1 DKTPVSTTVTDEPG
15 SGTPG
20 TGNEGDLV
28 KVTIT
33 ADQVSVAE
41 NVKPTFTV
49 HINTALAHDLVVTLS
64 NNATVTIKAG
74 ETSAPYTH
82 EAQGDDVYKDAGE
95 IELGIKS
102 AVDVD
107 GRAFENLQMGDAAS
121 VKVTDTTDDVVAKLT
136 ATPSVTEG
144 GAITYTITLT
154 NKDGLPIDKHSALT
168 FTLSDGTTVITVPA
182 NSTTGFTTVTAPDNV
197 YVGTN
202 DPVIKSIASV
212 DGADVGKFENL
223 VLDKTPVSTAV
234 TDEPG
239 TPGNEGDLVKVT
251 ITADQV
257 SVAENV
263 KPTFT
268 VHINTALAHDLVVT
282 LSNNATVTIKAGE
295 TSAPY
300 THEAQGDDVYKDAG
314 EIELGIKSAVDVDGR
329 AFENLQLGDAASVK
343 VTDTTDDVVA
353 KLTATPSVTEGGAI
367 TYTITLTNKDG
378 LPIDKHSALTF
389 TLSDGTTVITVPAN
403 STTGFTTVAAPDNVY
418 VGTNDAVIKS
428 IASVDGADVGKF
440 ENLVLDKTPVS
451 TTVTDE
457 PGSGTPGTGNEGDLV
472 KVTITADQVSV
483 AENVKPTFTVH
494 INTALAHDLV
504 VTLSNNATVTIK
516 AGETSAPYTHEAQGD
531 DVYKDAGEIELGVKS
546 AADINGRAF
555 ENLQLGDAA
564 SVKVTDTTD
573 DVVAKL
579 TATPSVTEGGAINY
593 TITLTNK
600 DGLPIDKH
608 SALTFTLSDGT
619 TVITVPAN
627 STSGFT
633 TVTAPDNVYVGNND
647 AVIKSIATVDGA
659 DVGKF
664 ENLVLDKTP
673 VSTAVTDEPGSGTP
687 GAGNEGDVVK
697 VTITADQV
705 SVAENVKPTFTVHIN
720 TALAHDLVVTLS
732 NNATVTIKAGETS
745 APYTHDA
752 QGDDVYKDAGEIELG
767 VKSAADIDGRA
778 FENLQLGDAAS
789 VKVTDTTDDVVAK
802 LTATPS
808 VTEGGAIT
816 YTITLTNKDGLPID
830 KHSALTFT
838 LSDGTTVITVP
849 ANSTTGF
856 TTVTAPDNVYTGTND
871 PVIKSIAS
879 VDGADV
885 GKFENLVLDKTPVS
899 TAVTDEPGSGTPGAG
914 NEGDLVKVT
923 ITADQV
929 SVAENVKPTF
939 TVHINTA
946 LAHDL
951 VVTLSNNATVTIKA
965 GETSAPY
972 THEAQGDDV
981 YKDAGEIELGIK
993 SAVDVDGRAFENL
1006 QLGDAASVKVTDTT
1020 DDVVAKL
1027 TATPSVTEG
1036 GAITYT
1042 ITLTN
1047 KDGLPIDKHSALTFT
1062 LSDGTTVITVPANST
1077 TGFTTVTAPDNV
1089 YTGTNDPVIKS
1100 IASVD
1105 GADVGKFENLVLD
1118 KTPVSTAVTDEPGS
1132 GTPGAG
1138 NEGDLVKVT
1147 ITADQVSVAENV
1159 KPTFTVH
1166 INTALAHDLVVTLSN
1181 NATVTIK
1188 AGETSAPYTHDAQGD
1203 DVYKDA
1209 GEIEVGV
1216 KSAADIDGRAFENLQ
1231 LGDAASV
1238 KVTDTTDDVVA
1249 KLTATPSV
1257 TEGGAITY
1265 TITLTNKDGLPIDKH
1280 SALTFTLSDGT
1291 TVITVPANSTTG
1303 FTTVTAPDNVYVG
1316 TNDAV
1321 IKSIASVDG
1330 TDVGKFENLVL
1341 DKTPVSTAVTDEPG
1355 SGTPGAGNEG
1365 DLVKVTITADQVS
1378 VAENV
1383 KPTFTVHINS
1393 ALAHD
1398 LVVTLSNN
1406 ATVTIKAGETSAP
1419 YTHEAQGDDVYKDAG
1434 EIELGVKSAADIDG
1448 RAFENLQL
1456 GDAASV
1462 KVTDTTDD
1470 VVAKLTAT
1478 PSVTEGGAIT
1488 YTITLTN
1495 KDGLPIDKHSA
1506 LTFTLSDGTTVI
1518 TVPAN
1523 STTGFTTVIAP
1534 DNVYTGTN
1542 DPVIKSIASVD
1553 GADVGKF
1560 ENLVLDKTPV
1570 STAVTDEPGSGTPG
1584 AGNEG
1589 DLVKVTITADQVSVA
1604 ENVKP
1609 TFTVHINTALAHDL
1623 VVTLSNNATVT
1634 IKAGETSAP
1643 YTHEAQGDDVYKDA
1657 GEIELGV
1664 KSAADIDGRAF
1675 ENLQL
1680 GDAASVKVTDTT
1692 DDVVAKLTATPS
1704 VTEGGAI
1711 TYTITLTNKDG
1722 LPIDKHSALTFTLS
1736 DGTTVITVP
1745 ANSTTGFTTVTA
1757 PDNVYTGINDPVIK
1771 SIASVDGADVGKFEN
1786 LVLDKTPVST
1796 AVTDEPGVG
1805 TPGSNNQGDKVE
1817 LSIVANQTSVFENE
1831 KPTFTISIKEAL
1843 DQDLTVQLTEGKSVV
1858 IKKGETSAI
1867 FTHDAQGEDVY
1878 VDAGSLTVSITGT
1891 SVPDGR
1897 QFENL
1902 VVSKPSASV
1911 DIKDTSNEVIAKLT
1925 ATESVTEGGSIVY
1938 TVTLTSKDGL
1948 PVNNHGALTFTLS
1961 DGKTVITVPANG
1973 TVGTATV
1980 AAPDNVYIGQS
1991 SVSQTLQS
1999 VGGAGASKFENL
2011 TLDKAPATTTVNDE
2025 PGVGTPGSNNQ
2036 GDKVELSIVANQ
2048 TSVFENEKPT
2058 FTISI
2063 KEALDQDL
2071 TVQLTE
2077 GKSVVIKKG
2086 ETSAIFTH
2094 DAQGEDVYVDAGSL
2108 TVSITGTSVPDGRQ
2122 FENLVVSKPSA
2133 SVDIKDTSNEV
2144 IAKLTATES
2153 VTEGGSIVYTVTLT
2167 SKDGLPV
2174 NNHGAL
2180 TFTLS
2185 DGKTVITVPANSA
2198 TGFVNVAAPDDVYIG
2213 QTSVG
2218 LALQSVGGAGASKFE
2233 QLTLDK
2239 TTATTVV
2246 NDEPGVGT
2254 PGTGNQGDV
2263 TTIGITG
2270 TTSLTEGET
2279 GKYTLTLSSPAKTE
2293 VTVTLTYSGTANGQ
2307 DYTAVTTVK
2316 IPANSSSVTFDIKT
2330 IDDKL
2335 VEGTENFTVTI
2346 GAATGGN
2353 FENLQVDSTKTSVTT
2368 NILDNDHL
2376 PVSTGG
2382 AVNGVEDTDYLFTW
2396 NDFKVTDADGNTGLF
2411 VTITSLPVDGSLK
2424 FYNGTAWVDV
2434 KAGQVVSQAD
2444 ITSNYLKFVPKAN
2457 ESGTDGYG
2465 GSGVGNK
2472 QADYAQFKYKPNDG
2486 TNLGSE
2492 VTMKVDISP
2501 VADKPT
2507 LTIGS
2512 TDVVSKGLT
2521 KEVWTT
2527 LKGLG
2532 TDGNGIT
2539 GDALK
2544 TVFANSGSA
2553 TSSATT
2559 TNVQSDGSVTAGTG
2573 SKTSGLLFL
2582 EAGKTYTFSG
2592 IADDSLVVTIGGK
2605 TVVTATWGAGGQISG
2620 TFTPTSS
2627 GYYPIE
2633 VYHANQ
2639 SGPGSYDLN
2648 IQAGSGA
2655 VTDLSSSNIPMY
2667 QNVTEMANAGLGVS
2681 DLHTVNGQS
2690 YYDGY
2695 KLNEGPE
2702 GGSVKLVSISTGLTD
2717 TDGSETLSV
2726 TLSGIPKGTVL
2737 SDGAGHTVTVGGTP
2751 VDVTGWKLSGLT
2763 LTPPTYYKGTFD
2775 ITVTSTATESLGG
2788 SDSITGKIPVTVYGA
2803 TYKATVGTS
2812 GDDTINGS
2820 EGNDIIVAD
2829 VAGLNVV
2836 AGKNY
2841 NIAFMVD
2848 SSGSMSNQSVAA
2860 AKAQLA
2866 SVFQTLKASLG
2877 ADTSGTVN
2885 IFIADFDTQV
2895 NKNVAVNLADTDA
2908 LAKLQAVLDSMV
2920 GGSSYGGGTNYED
2933 VFKTTAN
2940 FFKSTMATGNSGAEN
2955 LTYFITDGKPTYYQT
2970 NETTNYRLWS
2980 GGKYLDDVVNVNNYK
2995 VGDTFSVWADATHK
3009 VEINSEGSLKVLT
3022 YTENRWGNLVLD
3034 STRTI
3039 GTIHAQGDG
3048 TYEFSGL
3055 GGTGYADS
3063 YNYWDSANNTSASF
3077 ALLGG
3082 TNGVSKVQA
3091 IGLNSDVSLTD
3102 LKPYDSAGKPQANI
3116 DPSNLASAILGH
3128 SEATLPG
3135 ADKVDGGNG
3144 NDIIFG
3150 DLITLN
3156 GVVSEGY
3163 QALQAYV
3170 AQKSGVEASA
3180 ITTNNVHQYITEHYT
3195 EFDISGANDGKDFL
3209 SGGNGNDILFGQ
3221 GGDDTLDGGKGNDIL
3236 LGGTGKDILIG
3247 GQGDDI
3253 LIGGSGADTFVWKS
3267 GDVGNDVIKDFKV
3280 AEGDRIDLKDL
3291 LQFEKGSTIDNY
3303 LKITTVDG
3311 TSTLQVSSEGKLNAT
3326 GGLANADVTIKLE
3339 GVNWSNTSINSLIS
3353 GGDPTIRIDNKD
3365 S

>member
-1 DKTPVSTTVTDEPG
+1 
-15 SGTPG
+15 
-20 TGNEGDLV
+20 
-28 KVTIT
+28 
-33 ADQVSVAE
+33 
-41 NVKPTFTV
+41 
-49 HINTALAHDLVVTLS
+49 
-64 NNATVTIKAG
+64 
-74 ETSAPYTH
+74 
-82 EAQGDDVYKDAGE
+82 
-95 IELGIKS
+95 
-102 AVDVD
+102 
-107 GRAFENLQMGDAAS
+107 
-121 VKVTDTTDDVVAKLT
+121 
-136 ATPSVTEG
+136 
-144 GAITYTITLT
+144 
-154 NKDGLPIDKHSALT
+154 
-168 FTLSDGTTVITVPA
+168 
-182 NSTTGFTTVTAPDNV
+182 
-197 YVGTN
+197 
-202 DPVIKSIASV
+202 
-212 DGADVGKFENL
+212 
-223 VLDKTPVSTAV
+223 
-234 TDEPG
+234 
-239 TPGNEGDLVKVT
+239 
-251 ITADQV
+251 
-257 SVAENV
+257 
-263 KPTFT
+263 
-268 VHINTALAHDLVVT
+268 
-282 LSNNATVTIKAGE
+282 
-295 TSAPY
+295 
-300 THEAQGDDVYKDAG
+300 
-314 EIELGIKSAVDVDGR
+314 
-329 AFENLQLGDAASVK
+329 
-343 VTDTTDDVVA
+343 
-353 KLTATPSVTEGGAI
+353 
-367 TYTITLTNKDG
+367 
-378 LPIDKHSALTF
+378 
-389 TLSDGTTVITVPAN
+389 
-403 STTGFTTVAAPDNVY
+403 
-418 VGTNDAVIKS
+418 
-428 IASVDGADVGKF
+428 
-440 ENLVLDKTPVS
+440 
-451 TTVTDE
+451 
-457 PGSGTPGTGNEGDLV
+457 
-472 KVTITADQVSV
+472 
-483 AENVKPTFTVH
+483 
-494 INTALAHDLV
+494 
-504 VTLSNNATVTIK
+504 
-516 AGETSAPYTHEAQGD
+516 
-531 DVYKDAGEIELGVKS
+531 
-546 AADINGRAF
+546 
-555 ENLQLGDAA
+555 
-564 SVKVTDTTD
+564 
-573 DVVAKL
+573 
-579 TATPSVTEGGAINY
+579 
-593 TITLTNK
+593 
-600 DGLPIDKH
+600 
-608 SALTFTLSDGT
+608 
-619 TVITVPAN
+619 
-627 STSGFT
+627 
-633 TVTAPDNVYVGNND
+633 
-647 AVIKSIATVDGA
+647 
-659 DVGKF
+659 
-664 ENLVLDKTP
+664 
-673 VSTAVTDEPGSGTP
+673 
-687 GAGNEGDVVK
+687 
-697 VTITADQV
+697 
-705 SVAENVKPTFTVHIN
+705 
-720 TALAHDLVVTLS
+720 
-732 NNATVTIKAGETS
+732 
-745 APYTHDA
+745 
-752 QGDDVYKDAGEIELG
+752 
-767 VKSAADIDGRA
+767 
-778 FENLQLGDAAS
+778 
-789 VKVTDTTDDVVAK
+789 
-802 LTATPS
+802 
-808 VTEGGAIT
+808 
-816 YTITLTNKDGLPID
+816 
-830 KHSALTFT
+830 
-838 LSDGTTVITVP
+838 
-849 ANSTTGF
+849 
-856 TTVTAPDNVYTGTND
+856 
-871 PVIKSIAS
+871 
-879 VDGADV
+879 
-885 GKFENLVLDKTPVS
+885 
-899 TAVTDEPGSGTPGAG
+899 
-914 NEGDLVKVT
+914 
-923 ITADQV
+923 
-929 SVAENVKPTF
+929 
-939 TVHINTA
+939 
-946 LAHDL
+946 
-951 VVTLSNNATVTIKA
+951 
-965 GETSAPY
+965 
-972 THEAQGDDV
+972 
-981 YKDAGEIELGIK
+981 
-993 SAVDVDGRAFENL
+993 
-1006 QLGDAASVKVTDTT
+1006 
-1020 DDVVAKL
+1020 
-1027 TATPSVTEG
+1027 
-1036 GAITYT
+1036 
-1042 ITLTN
+1042 
-1047 KDGLPIDKHSALTFT
+1047 
-1062 LSDGTTVITVPANST
+1062 
-1077 TGFTTVTAPDNV
+1077 
-1089 YTGTNDPVIKS
+1089 
-1100 IASVD
+1100 
-1105 GADVGKFENLVLD
+1105 
-1118 KTPVSTAVTDEPGS
+1118 
-1132 GTPGAG
+1132 
-1138 NEGDLVKVT
+1138 
-1147 ITADQVSVAENV
+1147 
-1159 KPTFTVH
+1159 
-1166 INTALAHDLVVTLSN
+1166 
-1181 NATVTIK
+1181 
-1188 AGETSAPYTHDAQGD
+1188 
-1203 DVYKDA
+1203 
-1209 GEIEVGV
+1209 
-1216 KSAADIDGRAFENLQ
+1216 
-1231 LGDAASV
+1231 
-1238 KVTDTTDDVVA
+1238 
-1249 KLTATPSV
+1249 
-1257 TEGGAITY
+1257 
-1265 TITLTNKDGLPIDKH
+1265 
-1280 SALTFTLSDGT
+1280 
-1291 TVITVPANSTTG
+1291 
-1303 FTTVTAPDNVYVG
+1303 
-1316 TNDAV
+1316 
-1321 IKSIASVDG
+1321 
-1330 TDVGKFENLVL
+1330 
-1341 DKTPVSTAVTDEPG
+1341 
-1355 SGTPGAGNEG
+1355 
-1365 DLVKVTITADQVS
+1365 
-1378 VAENV
+1378 
-1383 KPTFTVHINS
+1383 
-1393 ALAHD
+1393 
-1398 LVVTLSNN
+1398 
-1406 ATVTIKAGETSAP
+1406 
-1419 YTHEAQGDDVYKDAG
+1419 
-1434 EIELGVKSAADIDG
+1434 
-1448 RAFENLQL
+1448 
-1456 GDAASV
+1456 
-1462 KVTDTTDD
+1462 
-1470 VVAKLTAT
+1470 
-1478 PSVTEGGAIT
+1478 
-1488 YTITLTN
+1488 
-1495 KDGLPIDKHSA
+1495 
-1506 LTFTLSDGTTVI
+1506 
-1518 TVPAN
+1518 
-1523 STTGFTTVIAP
+1523 
-1534 DNVYTGTN
+1534 
-1542 DPVIKSIASVD
+1542 
-1553 GADVGKF
+1553 
-1560 ENLVLDKTPV
+1560 
-1570 STAVTDEPGSGTPG
+1570 
-1584 AGNEG
+1584 
-1589 DLVKVTITADQVSVA
+1589 
-1604 ENVKP
+1604 
-1609 TFTVHINTALAHDL
+1609 
-1623 VVTLSNNATVT
+1623 
-1634 IKAGETSAP
+1634 
-1643 YTHEAQGDDVYKDA
+1643 
-1657 GEIELGV
+1657 
-1664 KSAADIDGRAF
+1664 
-1675 ENLQL
+1675 
-1680 GDAASVKVTDTT
+1680 
-1692 DDVVAKLTATPS
+1692 
-1704 VTEGGAI
+1704 
-1711 TYTITLTNKDG
+1711 
-1722 LPIDKHSALTFTLS
+1722 
-1736 DGTTVITVP
+1736 
-1745 ANSTTGFTTVTA
+1745 
-1757 PDNVYTGINDPVIK
+1757 
-1771 SIASVDGADVGKFEN
+1771 
-1786 LVLDKTPVST
+1786 
-1796 AVTDEPGVG
+1796 
-1805 TPGSNNQGDKVE
+1805 
-1817 LSIVANQTSVFENE
+1817 
-1831 KPTFTISIKEAL
+1831 
-1843 DQDLTVQLTEGKSVV
+1843 
-1858 IKKGETSAI
+1858 
-1867 FTHDAQGEDVY
+1867 AQGEDVY

-1925 ATESVTEGGSIVY
+1925 ATPSVTEGGVITY

-1948 PVNNHGALTFTLS
+1948 PINNHGALTFTLS
-1961 DGKTVITVPANG
+1961 DGKTVIN
-1973 TVGTATV
+1973 
-1980 AAPDNVYIGQS
+1980 
-1991 SVSQTLQS
+1991 
-1999 VGGAGASKFENL
+1999 
-2011 TLDKAPATTTVNDE
+2011 
-2025 PGVGTPGSNNQ
+2025 
-2036 GDKVELSIVANQ
+2036 
-2048 TSVFENEKPT
+2048 
-2058 FTISI
+2058 
-2063 KEALDQDL
+2063 
-2071 TVQLTE
+2071 
-2077 GKSVVIKKG
+2077 
-2086 ETSAIFTH
+2086 
-2094 DAQGEDVYVDAGSL
+2094 
-2108 TVSITGTSVPDGRQ
+2108 
-2122 FENLVVSKPSA
+2122 
-2133 SVDIKDTSNEV
+2133 
-2144 IAKLTATES
+2144 
-2153 VTEGGSIVYTVTLT
+2153 
-2167 SKDGLPV
+2167 
-2174 NNHGAL
+2174 
-2180 TFTLS
+2180 
-2185 DGKTVITVPANSA
+2185 VPANSA

-2353 FENLQVDSTKTSVTT
+2353 FENLQVDSTKASVTT

-2763 LTPPTYYKGTFD
+2763 LTPPAYYKGTFD

>member
-1 DKTPVSTTVTDEPG
+1 KTPVSTAVTDEPG
-15 SGTPG
+15 TP
-20 TGNEGDLV
+20 GNEGDLV

-49 HINTALAHDLVVTLS
+49 HINAALDHDLVVTLS
-64 NNATVTIKAG
+64 NNAQVTIKAG
-74 ETSAPYTH
+74 ETSAPYSH
-82 EAQGDDVYKDAGE
+82 AAQGDDVYKDAGE
-95 IELGIKS
+95 ISLGIKS

-107 GRAFENLQMGDAAS
+107 GHAFENLQLGGAAS

-182 NSTTGFTTVTAPDNV
+182 NSTSGFTTVAAPDNV
-197 YVGTN
+197 YTGTN

-268 VHINTALAHDLVVT
+268 VHINAALDHDLVVT
-282 LSNNATVTIKAGE
+282 LSNNEVVTIKAGE

-300 THEAQGDDVYKDAG
+300 SHAAQGDDVYKDAG
-314 EIELGIKSAVDVDGR
+314 EISLGI
-329 AFENLQLGDAASVK
+329 
-343 VTDTTDDVVA
+343 
-353 KLTATPSVTEGGAI
+353 
-367 TYTITLTNKDG
+367 
-378 LPIDKHSALTF
+378 
-389 TLSDGTTVITVPAN
+389 
-403 STTGFTTVAAPDNVY
+403 
-418 VGTNDAVIKS
+418 
-428 IASVDGADVGKF
+428 
-440 ENLVLDKTPVS
+440 
-451 TTVTDE
+451 
-457 PGSGTPGTGNEGDLV
+457 
-472 KVTITADQVSV
+472 
-483 AENVKPTFTVH
+483 
-494 INTALAHDLV
+494 
-504 VTLSNNATVTIK
+504 
-516 AGETSAPYTHEAQGD
+516 
-531 DVYKDAGEIELGVKS
+531 
-546 AADINGRAF
+546 
-555 ENLQLGDAA
+555 
-564 SVKVTDTTD
+564 
-573 DVVAKL
+573 
-579 TATPSVTEGGAINY
+579 
-593 TITLTNK
+593 
-600 DGLPIDKH
+600 
-608 SALTFTLSDGT
+608 
-619 TVITVPAN
+619 
-627 STSGFT
+627 
-633 TVTAPDNVYVGNND
+633 
-647 AVIKSIATVDGA
+647 
-659 DVGKF
+659 
-664 ENLVLDKTP
+664 
-673 VSTAVTDEPGSGTP
+673 
-687 GAGNEGDVVK
+687 
-697 VTITADQV
+697 
-705 SVAENVKPTFTVHIN
+705 
-720 TALAHDLVVTLS
+720 
-732 NNATVTIKAGETS
+732 
-745 APYTHDA
+745 
-752 QGDDVYKDAGEIELG
+752 
-767 VKSAADIDGRA
+767 KSAADIDGRA

-849 ANSTTGF
+849 ANSTSGF
-856 TTVTAPDNVYTGTND
+856 VTVTAPDNVYTGTND

-899 TAVTDEPGSGTPGAG
+899 TAVTDEPGTPG
-914 NEGDLVKVT
+914 NQGDLVKVT

-951 VVTLSNNATVTIKA
+951 VVTLSNNAQVTIKA

-972 THEAQGDDV
+972 SHAAQGDDV
-981 YKDAGEIELGIK
+981 YKDAGEISLGIK

-1006 QLGDAASVKVTDTT
+1006 QLGGAASVKVTDTT

-1077 TGFTTVTAPDNV
+1077 SGFTTVAAPDNV

-1132 GTPGAG
+1132 GTPG
-1138 NEGDLVKVT
+1138 
-1147 ITADQVSVAENV
+1147 
-1159 KPTFTVH
+1159 
-1166 INTALAHDLVVTLSN
+1166 
-1181 NATVTIK
+1181 
-1188 AGETSAPYTHDAQGD
+1188 
-1203 DVYKDA
+1203 
-1209 GEIEVGV
+1209 
-1216 KSAADIDGRAFENLQ
+1216 
-1231 LGDAASV
+1231 
-1238 KVTDTTDDVVA
+1238 
-1249 KLTATPSV
+1249 
-1257 TEGGAITY
+1257 
-1265 TITLTNKDGLPIDKH
+1265 
-1280 SALTFTLSDGT
+1280 
-1291 TVITVPANSTTG
+1291 TG
-1303 FTTVTAPDNVYVG
+1303 
-1316 TNDAV
+1316 
-1321 IKSIASVDG
+1321 
-1330 TDVGKFENLVL
+1330 
-1341 DKTPVSTAVTDEPG
+1341 
-1355 SGTPGAGNEG
+1355 
-1365 DLVKVTITADQVS
+1365 
-1378 VAENV
+1378 
-1383 KPTFTVHINS
+1383 
-1393 ALAHD
+1393 
-1398 LVVTLSNN
+1398 
-1406 ATVTIKAGETSAP
+1406 
-1419 YTHEAQGDDVYKDAG
+1419 
-1434 EIELGVKSAADIDG
+1434 
-1448 RAFENLQL
+1448 
-1456 GDAASV
+1456 
-1462 KVTDTTDD
+1462 
-1470 VVAKLTAT
+1470 
-1478 PSVTEGGAIT
+1478 
-1488 YTITLTN
+1488 
-1495 KDGLPIDKHSA
+1495 
-1506 LTFTLSDGTTVI
+1506 
-1518 TVPAN
+1518 
-1523 STTGFTTVIAP
+1523 
-1534 DNVYTGTN
+1534 
-1542 DPVIKSIASVD
+1542 
-1553 GADVGKF
+1553 
-1560 ENLVLDKTPV
+1560 
-1570 STAVTDEPGSGTPG
+1570 
-1584 AGNEG
+1584 
-1589 DLVKVTITADQVSVA
+1589 
-1604 ENVKP
+1604 
-1609 TFTVHINTALAHDL
+1609 
-1623 VVTLSNNATVT
+1623 
-1634 IKAGETSAP
+1634 
-1643 YTHEAQGDDVYKDA
+1643 
-1657 GEIELGV
+1657 
-1664 KSAADIDGRAF
+1664 
-1675 ENLQL
+1675 
-1680 GDAASVKVTDTT
+1680 
-1692 DDVVAKLTATPS
+1692 
-1704 VTEGGAI
+1704 
-1711 TYTITLTNKDG
+1711 
-1722 LPIDKHSALTFTLS
+1722 
-1736 DGTTVITVP
+1736 
-1745 ANSTTGFTTVTA
+1745 
-1757 PDNVYTGINDPVIK
+1757 
-1771 SIASVDGADVGKFEN
+1771 
-1786 LVLDKTPVST
+1786 
-1796 AVTDEPGVG
+1796 
-1805 TPGSNNQGDKVE
+1805 NQGDKVE
-1817 LSIVANQTSVFENE
+1817 LSIVANQASVFENE
-1831 KPTFTISIKEAL
+1831 KPTFTVSIKQAL

-2048 TSVFENEKPT
+2048 ASVFENEKPT
-2058 FTISI
+2058 FTVSI
-2063 KEALDQDL
+2063 KQALDQDL

-2133 SVDIKDTSNEV
+2133 SVDIKDTQNEV
-2144 IAKLTATES
+2144 IAKLTATPS
-2153 VTEGGSIVYTVTLT
+2153 VTEGGVITYTVTLT
-2167 SKDGLPV
+2167 SKDGLPI

-2185 DGKTVITVPANSA
+2185 DGKTIVNVPANSA
-2198 TGFVNVAAPDDVYIG
+2198 TGFVTVAAPDDAYIG

-2218 LALQSVGGAGASKFE
+2218 LSLQSVGGAGASKFE
-2233 QLTLDK
+2233 ALTLDK

-2279 GKYTLTLSSPAKTE
+2279 GRYTLTLSNPSKAE

-2316 IPANSSSVTFDIKT
+2316 IPANSSSATFDIKT
-2330 IDDKL
+2330 LDDKL
-2335 VEGTENFTVTI
+2335 VEGTENFTVKIET
-2346 GAATGGN
+2346 ATGGN
-2353 FENLQVDSTKTSVTT
+2353 FENLQVDGSKASVTT

-2382 AVNGVEDTDYLFTW
+2382 AVNGVEDTDYLFAW

-2424 FYNGTAWVDV
+2424 FFNGTAWVDV
-2434 KAGQVVSQAD
+2434 TVGQVVSQAD
-2444 ITSNYLKFVPKAN
+2444 IGSKYLKFVPTLN
-2457 ESGTDGYG
+2457 QSGTDGYG

-2486 TNLGSE
+2486 TNSGSE

-2507 LTIGS
+2507 LSFGS
-2512 TDVVSKGLT
+2512 SDVESKGLT

-2544 TVFANSGSA
+2544 TVFANSGNA
-2553 TSSATT
+2553 ASSATT
-2559 TNVQSDGSVTAGTG
+2559 TNVQSDGSVTAGSG

-2592 IADDSLVVTIGGK
+2592 IADDSMVVTIGGK

-2648 IQAGSGA
+2648 IQVGSGA

-2681 DLHTVNGQS
+2681 DLHNVNGQS

-2702 GGSVKLVSISTGLTD
+2702 GGSVKLVGITTNLTD

-2763 LTPPTYYKGTFD
+2763 LTPPAYYKGSFD

-2803 TYKATVGTS
+2803 NYKATVGTS

-2848 SSGSMSNQSVAA
+2848 SSGSMSTQSVNA

-2866 SVFQTLKASLG
+2866 AVFQTLKASLG
-2877 ADTSGTVN
+2877 SDTSGTVN

-2940 FFKSTMATGNSGAEN
+2940 FFKSTMATGNSSAEN
-2955 LTYFITDGKPTYYQT
+2955 LTYFITDGKPTYYQA

-3009 VEINSEGSLKVLT
+3009 VEINSEGTLKVLT
-3022 YTENRWGNLVLD
+3022 YTENRWGSLVLD
-3034 STRTI
+3034 STRTV

-3063 YNYWDSANNTSASF
+3063 WNYWDSANNTSASF

-3091 IGLNSDVSLTD
+3091 IGLNNDVSLTD

-3150 DLITLN
+3150 DLISLN

-3221 GGDDTLDGGKGNDIL
+3221 GGDDTLDGGRGNDIL

-3267 GDVGNDVIKDFKV
+3267 GDLGNDVIKDFKV

-3311 TSTLQVSSEGKLNAT
+3311 SSTLQVSSEGKLNAA

>member
-1 DKTPVSTTVTDEPG
+1 
-15 SGTPG
+15 
-20 TGNEGDLV
+20 
-28 KVTIT
+28 
-33 ADQVSVAE
+33 
-41 NVKPTFTV
+41 
-49 HINTALAHDLVVTLS
+49 
-64 NNATVTIKAG
+64 
-74 ETSAPYTH
+74 
-82 EAQGDDVYKDAGE
+82 
-95 IELGIKS
+95 
-102 AVDVD
+102 
-107 GRAFENLQMGDAAS
+107 
-121 VKVTDTTDDVVAKLT
+121 
-136 ATPSVTEG
+136 
-144 GAITYTITLT
+144 
-154 NKDGLPIDKHSALT
+154 
-168 FTLSDGTTVITVPA
+168 
-182 NSTTGFTTVTAPDNV
+182 
-197 YVGTN
+197 
-202 DPVIKSIASV
+202 
-212 DGADVGKFENL
+212 
-223 VLDKTPVSTAV
+223 
-234 TDEPG
+234 
-239 TPGNEGDLVKVT
+239 
-251 ITADQV
+251 
-257 SVAENV
+257 
-263 KPTFT
+263 
-268 VHINTALAHDLVVT
+268 
-282 LSNNATVTIKAGE
+282 
-295 TSAPY
+295 
-300 THEAQGDDVYKDAG
+300 
-314 EIELGIKSAVDVDGR
+314 
-329 AFENLQLGDAASVK
+329 
-343 VTDTTDDVVA
+343 
-353 KLTATPSVTEGGAI
+353 
-367 TYTITLTNKDG
+367 
-378 LPIDKHSALTF
+378 
-389 TLSDGTTVITVPAN
+389 
-403 STTGFTTVAAPDNVY
+403 
-418 VGTNDAVIKS
+418 
-428 IASVDGADVGKF
+428 
-440 ENLVLDKTPVS
+440 
-451 TTVTDE
+451 
-457 PGSGTPGTGNEGDLV
+457 
-472 KVTITADQVSV
+472 
-483 AENVKPTFTVH
+483 
-494 INTALAHDLV
+494 
-504 VTLSNNATVTIK
+504 
-516 AGETSAPYTHEAQGD
+516 
-531 DVYKDAGEIELGVKS
+531 
-546 AADINGRAF
+546 
-555 ENLQLGDAA
+555 
-564 SVKVTDTTD
+564 
-573 DVVAKL
+573 
-579 TATPSVTEGGAINY
+579 
-593 TITLTNK
+593 
-600 DGLPIDKH
+600 
-608 SALTFTLSDGT
+608 
-619 TVITVPAN
+619 
-627 STSGFT
+627 
-633 TVTAPDNVYVGNND
+633 
-647 AVIKSIATVDGA
+647 VDGA

-687 GAGNEGDVVK
+687 G
-697 VTITADQV
+697 
-705 SVAENVKPTFTVHIN
+705 
-720 TALAHDLVVTLS
+720 
-732 NNATVTIKAGETS
+732 
-745 APYTHDA
+745 
-752 QGDDVYKDAGEIELG
+752 
-767 VKSAADIDGRA
+767 
-778 FENLQLGDAAS
+778 
-789 VKVTDTTDDVVAK
+789 
-802 LTATPS
+802 
-808 VTEGGAIT
+808 
-816 YTITLTNKDGLPID
+816 
-830 KHSALTFT
+830 
-838 LSDGTTVITVP
+838 
-849 ANSTTGF
+849 TG
-856 TTVTAPDNVYTGTND
+856 
-871 PVIKSIAS
+871 
-879 VDGADV
+879 
-885 GKFENLVLDKTPVS
+885 
-899 TAVTDEPGSGTPGAG
+899 
-914 NEGDLVKVT
+914 
-923 ITADQV
+923 
-929 SVAENVKPTF
+929 
-939 TVHINTA
+939 
-946 LAHDL
+946 
-951 VVTLSNNATVTIKA
+951 
-965 GETSAPY
+965 
-972 THEAQGDDV
+972 
-981 YKDAGEIELGIK
+981 
-993 SAVDVDGRAFENL
+993 
-1006 QLGDAASVKVTDTT
+1006 
-1020 DDVVAKL
+1020 
-1027 TATPSVTEG
+1027 
-1036 GAITYT
+1036 
-1042 ITLTN
+1042 
-1047 KDGLPIDKHSALTFT
+1047 
-1062 LSDGTTVITVPANST
+1062 
-1077 TGFTTVTAPDNV
+1077 
-1089 YTGTNDPVIKS
+1089 
-1100 IASVD
+1100 
-1105 GADVGKFENLVLD
+1105 
-1118 KTPVSTAVTDEPGS
+1118 
-1132 GTPGAG
+1132 
-1138 NEGDLVKVT
+1138 
-1147 ITADQVSVAENV
+1147 
-1159 KPTFTVH
+1159 
-1166 INTALAHDLVVTLSN
+1166 
-1181 NATVTIK
+1181 
-1188 AGETSAPYTHDAQGD
+1188 
-1203 DVYKDA
+1203 
-1209 GEIEVGV
+1209 
-1216 KSAADIDGRAFENLQ
+1216 
-1231 LGDAASV
+1231 
-1238 KVTDTTDDVVA
+1238 
-1249 KLTATPSV
+1249 
-1257 TEGGAITY
+1257 
-1265 TITLTNKDGLPIDKH
+1265 
-1280 SALTFTLSDGT
+1280 
-1291 TVITVPANSTTG
+1291 
-1303 FTTVTAPDNVYVG
+1303 
-1316 TNDAV
+1316 
-1321 IKSIASVDG
+1321 
-1330 TDVGKFENLVL
+1330 
-1341 DKTPVSTAVTDEPG
+1341 
-1355 SGTPGAGNEG
+1355 
-1365 DLVKVTITADQVS
+1365 
-1378 VAENV
+1378 
-1383 KPTFTVHINS
+1383 
-1393 ALAHD
+1393 
-1398 LVVTLSNN
+1398 
-1406 ATVTIKAGETSAP
+1406 
-1419 YTHEAQGDDVYKDAG
+1419 
-1434 EIELGVKSAADIDG
+1434 
-1448 RAFENLQL
+1448 
-1456 GDAASV
+1456 
-1462 KVTDTTDD
+1462 
-1470 VVAKLTAT
+1470 
-1478 PSVTEGGAIT
+1478 
-1488 YTITLTN
+1488 
-1495 KDGLPIDKHSA
+1495 
-1506 LTFTLSDGTTVI
+1506 
-1518 TVPAN
+1518 
-1523 STTGFTTVIAP
+1523 
-1534 DNVYTGTN
+1534 
-1542 DPVIKSIASVD
+1542 
-1553 GADVGKF
+1553 
-1560 ENLVLDKTPV
+1560 
-1570 STAVTDEPGSGTPG
+1570 
-1584 AGNEG
+1584 
-1589 DLVKVTITADQVSVA
+1589 
-1604 ENVKP
+1604 
-1609 TFTVHINTALAHDL
+1609 
-1623 VVTLSNNATVT
+1623 
-1634 IKAGETSAP
+1634 
-1643 YTHEAQGDDVYKDA
+1643 
-1657 GEIELGV
+1657 
-1664 KSAADIDGRAF
+1664 
-1675 ENLQL
+1675 
-1680 GDAASVKVTDTT
+1680 
-1692 DDVVAKLTATPS
+1692 
-1704 VTEGGAI
+1704 
-1711 TYTITLTNKDG
+1711 
-1722 LPIDKHSALTFTLS
+1722 
-1736 DGTTVITVP
+1736 
-1745 ANSTTGFTTVTA
+1745 
-1757 PDNVYTGINDPVIK
+1757 
-1771 SIASVDGADVGKFEN
+1771 
-1786 LVLDKTPVST
+1786 
-1796 AVTDEPGVG
+1796 
-1805 TPGSNNQGDKVE
+1805 NQGDKVE
-1817 LSIVANQTSVFENE
+1817 LSIVANQASVFENE
-1831 KPTFTISIKEAL
+1831 KPTFTVSIKQAL

-2048 TSVFENEKPT
+2048 ASVFENEKPT
-2058 FTISI
+2058 FTVSI
-2063 KEALDQDL
+2063 KQALDQDL

-2133 SVDIKDTSNEV
+2133 SVDIKDTQNEV
-2144 IAKLTATES
+2144 IAKLTATPS
-2153 VTEGGSIVYTVTLT
+2153 VTEGGVITYTVTLT
-2167 SKDGLPV
+2167 SKDGLPI

-2185 DGKTVITVPANSA
+2185 DGKTIVNVPANSA
-2198 TGFVNVAAPDDVYIG
+2198 TGFVTVAAPDDAYIG

-2218 LALQSVGGAGASKFE
+2218 LSLQSVGGAGASKFE
-2233 QLTLDK
+2233 ALTLDK

-2279 GKYTLTLSSPAKTE
+2279 GRYTLTLSNPSKAE

-2316 IPANSSSVTFDIKT
+2316 IPANSSSATFDIKT
-2330 IDDKL
+2330 LDDKL
-2335 VEGTENFTVTI
+2335 VEGTENFTVKIET
-2346 GAATGGN
+2346 ATGGN
-2353 FENLQVDSTKTSVTT
+2353 FENLQVDGSKASVTT

-2382 AVNGVEDTDYLFTW
+2382 AVNGVEDTDYLFAW

-2424 FYNGTAWVDV
+2424 FFNGTAWVDV
-2434 KAGQVVSQAD
+2434 TVGQVVSQAD
-2444 ITSNYLKFVPKAN
+2444 IGSKYLKFVPTLN
-2457 ESGTDGYG
+2457 QSGTDGYG

-2486 TNLGSE
+2486 TNSGSE

-2507 LTIGS
+2507 LSFGS
-2512 TDVVSKGLT
+2512 SDVESKGLT
-2521 KEVWTT
+2521 KDVWTT

-2544 TVFANSGSA
+2544 TVFANSGNA
-2553 TSSATT
+2553 ASSATT
-2559 TNVQSDGSVTAGTG
+2559 TNVQSDGSVTAGSG

-2592 IADDSLVVTIGGK
+2592 IADDSMVVTIGGK

-2648 IQAGSGA
+2648 IQVGSGA

-2681 DLHTVNGQS
+2681 DLHNVNGQS

-2702 GGSVKLVSISTGLTD
+2702 GGSVKLVGITTNLTD

-2763 LTPPTYYKGTFD
+2763 LTPPAYYKGSFD

-2803 TYKATVGTS
+2803 NYKATVGTS

-2848 SSGSMSNQSVAA
+2848 SSGSMSTQSVNA

-2866 SVFQTLKASLG
+2866 AVFQTLKASLG
-2877 ADTSGTVN
+2877 SDTSGTVN

-2940 FFKSTMATGNSGAEN
+2940 FFKSTMATGNSSAEN
-2955 LTYFITDGKPTYYQT
+2955 LTYFITDGKPTYYQA

-3009 VEINSEGSLKVLT
+3009 VEINSEGTLKVLT
-3022 YTENRWGNLVLD
+3022 YTENRWGSLVLD
-3034 STRTI
+3034 STRTV

-3063 YNYWDSANNTSASF
+3063 WNYWDSANNTSASF

-3091 IGLNSDVSLTD
+3091 IGLNNDVSLTD

-3150 DLITLN
+3150 DLISLN

-3221 GGDDTLDGGKGNDIL
+3221 GGDDTLDGGRGNDIL

-3267 GDVGNDVIKDFKV
+3267 GDLGNDVIKDFKV

-3311 TSTLQVSSEGKLNAT
+3311 SSTLQVSSEGKLNAA